1 MKKILWLL
9 LFLFVLFFWVFP
21 DAGRPKQES
30 GMEKCNYEIDFS
42 NQFVYSFNVFN
53 SGKGVQP

>member
-1 MKKILWLL
+1 MKKLLWLL
-9 LFLFVLFFWVFP
+9 LFLFVLFFTVFP
-21 DAGRPKQES
+21 ITEPCPEEQDPGKRVY
-30 GMEKCNYEIDFS
+30 GIDFS

>member
-21 DAGRPKQES
+21 DAERPKQEP
-30 GMEKCNYEIDFS
+30 GIEKSQNEIDFS